1 MFLKF
6 PITFLKLNRIL
17 NIILLQKGNK
27 RTENESIKKKRG
39 QRELNGYMEEYQTLE
54 QLTNHSFQL
63 PTL

>member
-1 MFLKF
+1 MLLKF